1 MNDPPKL
8 IGLQT
13 NTTTQSQH
21 KANTKPT
28 QSQHKANMH
37 ILANQLLNDEWT
49 FIVPKFEEIHKITTF
64 DDGNDEYSEYYN
76 EWIIFGENEG
86 KVAVFN
92 NQHPDLIIKSLSKWK
107 LE

>member
-1 MNDPPKL
+1 MNDPPNL

-13 NTTTQSQH
+13 NTT
-21 KANTKPT
+21 T